1 MPCTLRCVA
10 FWCALLLHNLG
21 GSNPHVN
28 FSLSSNVAE
37 ATFSPKRKD
46 GQGVFCEEESER
58 SAGKI
63 SPKQC
68 VNQRWRRY
76 WVTRPKNGET
86 YANRISYRQIFRGK
100 RPIGRVD
107 VIRVG
112 MDGTVSA
119 ITGGS
124 TVDTY
129 R

>member
-1 MPCTLRCVA
+1 PFLITQPKQHSLPKGRMDRVSSVKK
-10 FWCALLLHNLG
+10 NLKG
-21 GSNPHVN
+21 LQAKS
-28 FSLSSNVAE
+28 
-37 ATFSPKRKD
+37 
-46 GQGVFCEEESER
+46 
-58 SAGKI
+58 

-86 YANRISYRQIFRGK
+86 YANRISYSQIFRGK

-112 MDGTVSA
+112 MDGTECA

-124 TVDTY
+124 TVDSY